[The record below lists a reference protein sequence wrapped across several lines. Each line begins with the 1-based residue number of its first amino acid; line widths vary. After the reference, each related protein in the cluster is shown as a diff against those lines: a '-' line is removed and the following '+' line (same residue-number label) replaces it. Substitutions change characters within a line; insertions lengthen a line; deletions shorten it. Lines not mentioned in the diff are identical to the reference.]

1 MKTLRIA
8 LFGGCSALA
17 MAAAAQ
23 PAITGPIDP
32 MAFSQLK
39 DFTAHCSSSNWPDDE
54 WNDDSKHPLPGEVLT
69 IADLKGP
76 GIVTHIWTTVSGTE
90 YGWPRLLR
98 LRVYYDGSPTP
109 SVDAPLGVA
118 NEGSRRVGLYYHL
131 DWEQVPSLPPNTAY
145 FQARYRQALPAPADG
160 KPWVFLD
167 TQGRGFYIGTVLS
180 IIQAEPG

>member
-39 DFTAHCSSSNWPDDE
+39 DFTAHRSSSNWPDDE

-131 DWEQVPSLPPNTAY
+131 
-145 FQARYRQALPAPADG
+145 PAPADG